1 VEWAHEELPPA
12 NQAKKMFDP
21 TATIQPLGT
30 PTEPAPDPLEHARYW
45 YDGDGMMVKGQVNGT
60 VTYYPGRHYNKE
72 VKESAVTTKKFYAA
86 AGQMVAVRS
95 VQEAQDVLKWMLTD
109 HLGSA
114 SVTAN
119 ENGTWNSTIQYTA
132 FGEVRA
138 KNGVTPGDY
147 RYTGQLE
154 QAELGLYYYVARW
167 YDPAI
172 AHFAQADTIVPSP
185 DNSEAY
191 DRYAY
196 VINNPIRNNDP
207 SGHCYAT
214 TDGKNPT
221 QKCVNR
227 WSQYT
232 QGVRSLIRPSSLPV
246 APPAPTTIIPLSG
259 KKAVEKL
266 LWGGTSGNVNAKGPE
281 PASQLSIWSNWATTT
296 VQYPGTKRGQA
307 GNVPVETANES
318 VVISIGYSGGADSQ
332 LIWVNEVLETL
343 GKENIDIQA
352 IVLLGPTFTGS
363 FTSSENGP
371 GLNDEWKRI
380 FDELLMD
387 GTNILVIDDNA
398 AGGSEAEHYLAPE
411 GAKGIFVYVYVDQEH
426 YAMETIGVATNN
438 NMEFRD
444 SILYWIDHPAEPF
457 GSH

>member
-86 AGQMVAVRS
+86 AGQTVAVRS

-185 DNSEAY
+185 GNAVAY

-196 VINNPIRNNDP
+196 VINNPILLNDP
-207 SGHCYAT
+207 SGHESVPWWAPILSTLSDSLCSIADPERNPRTAEFHNAFWDGVDAWVNVVSMSYTLVTYTETAIKESRTKDAVRGIVSIGRGALTISTVPTVVVTNIVIGVVT
-214 TDGKNPT
+214 TPIRIFSKDIPEFVGAVDERRNGKDRFWDVLFTGAN
-221 QKCVNR
+221 
-227 WSQYT
+227 
-232 QGVRSLIRPSSLPV
+232 
-246 APPAPTTIIPLSG
+246 LSG
-259 KKAVEKL
+259 DIVSLYGIGKGAARVQNFAKDGREIRLGDNFRIAPF
-266 LWGGTSGNVNAKGPE
+266 GNK
-281 PASQLSIWSNWATTT
+281 T
-296 VQYPGTKRGQA
+296 
-307 GNVPVETANES
+307 
-318 VVISIGYSGGADSQ
+318 
-332 LIWVNEVLETL
+332 
-343 GKENIDIQA
+343 
-352 IVLLGPTFTGS
+352 
-363 FTSSENGP
+363 TSSTGRLPHYHRRVVDINGIT
-371 GLNDEWKRI
+371 K
-380 FDELLMD
+380 
-387 GTNILVIDDNA
+387 
-398 AGGSEAEHYLAPE
+398 E
-411 GAKGIFVYVYVDQEH
+411 GQGIGRHRPWDVKKVDKS
-426 YAMETIGVATNN
+426 
-438 NMEFRD
+438 FWDR
-444 SILYWIDHPAEPF
+444 W
-457 GSH
+457 